1 MKAAKLVIVTGMSG
15 SGKSVASAALE
26 DLGYFSIDNL
36 PVDLVDKLLQLT
48 TISRPG
54 DLGKVALVMDLRDPE
69 FPARAADIFANLRR
83 DGYQLS
89 IVFLDAGDEVLQRRY
104 SETRRAHPLAAG
116 GSLSEGVR
124 RERAAMAELR
134 NVADWVL
141 DTSRLTPHDLRRVIQ
156 ERFADETSRATLV
169 IRLMS
174 FGFKYGLPGEA
185 DVVMD
190 VRFIP
195 NPHFVETLR
204 PQTGQDPEVA
214 EYVVGNEKA
223 QEFLSK
229 FTDLLTFLVPH
240 YRNEGKSYLTI
251 AVGCTGGK
259 HRSVAIVEE
268 IARSFRSQGI
278 AVAIEH
284 RDYKK

>member
-169 IRLMS
+169 IRLVS